1 MKVVIAGGT
10 GFIGAALTRQLA
22 LGRHQIIVLTRDLSR
37 AKAQLGNICEC
48 VQWDAEHSGDWEQ
61 ALSGSDAIINLAGAS
76 VAAARWTNAR
86 KRVLVDSR
94 LHATK
99 ALASH

>member
-22 LGRHQIIVLTRDLSR
+22 LGRHQTIVLTRDLFR

-48 VQWDAEHSGDWEQ
+48 VQWDAEQPGDWEQ